1 MTLATQHLLVV
12 DDNPVNVEM
21 ILDLLDDHGFDHA
34 HGLSDPR
41 AVLSYCQ
48 SSRPDLLLLDIRMPH
63 LDGYGVIE
71 QLRDHFGNQMPPI
84 IVLTAQVDDATR
96 HRALEMGVRDFLT
109 KPFKHDEVL
118 QRICNIL
125 DVEQRFSLRDQQAA
139 TLAHLSLEVTESGLM
154 NDIHNARQQLE
165 QLHAAGIAVAVDD
178 FGTGH
183 SSLAYLKTPPLSTL
197 KIDRAFVMDLEDSL
211 VDRQLARTITQLAHG
226 VGCNVVAEGIETP
239 AQAEYLRSIGC
250 EIMQGYFYSRP
261 LPDTAF
267 TTFCT
272 TWENAPS
279 QPDATAYW
287 RH

>member
-1 MTLATQHLLVV
+1 MASEFQQQTLVYV
-12 DDNPVNVEM
+12 EDNPANQRLMED
-21 ILDLLDDHGFDHA
+21 IIDDVD
-34 HGLSDPR
+34 GL
-41 AVLSYCQ
+41 A
-48 SSRPDLLLLDIRMPH
+48 
-63 LDGYGVIE
+63 
-71 QLRDHFGNQMPPI
+71 LR
-84 IVLTAQVDDATR
+84 TAPSA
-96 HRALEMGVRDFLT
+96 EMG
-109 KPFKHDEVL
+109 
-118 QRICNIL
+118 
-125 DVEQRFSLRDQQAA
+125 
-139 TLAHLSLEVTESGLM
+139 
-154 NDIHNARQQLE
+154 LE